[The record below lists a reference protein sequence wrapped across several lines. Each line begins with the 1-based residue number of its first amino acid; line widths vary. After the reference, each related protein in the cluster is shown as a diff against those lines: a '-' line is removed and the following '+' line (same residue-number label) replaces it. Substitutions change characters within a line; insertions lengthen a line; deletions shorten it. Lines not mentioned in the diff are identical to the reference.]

1 MAEGK
6 GGSGG
11 SGRCAGGRNCT
22 IAPLS
27 ADPLVTPLRTV
38 SVDALAGHAD
48 FRDLRAIPRVQVD
61 LRYASRNN
69 FLGRDLYSPHDCA
82 FLHREAAEA
91 LARAAAALG
100 AAHPGYALR
109 VLDAVRP
116 QRVQEAM
123 WAAVSAHDRLYLAD
137 PGPGSIHSFG
147 MAVDLTIVDA
157 AGRELDMGTG
167 FDEMDERSHPSLEA
181 QFLAKGALTALQV
194 AHREMLRAAM
204 RAGGFRGIATEWW
217 HFDCGE
223 RPRVRASFARVV

>member
-1 MAEGK
+1 
-6 GGSGG
+6 
-11 SGRCAGGRNCT
+11 
-22 IAPLS
+22 
-27 ADPLVTPLRTV
+27 VTVPRTV

-48 FRDLRAIPRVQVD
+48 FRDLRAIPGVQVD
-61 LRYASRNN
+61 LRYASGDN

-91 LARAAAALG
+91 LALAAAAL
-100 AAHPGYALR
+100 AQQHASHALR

-147 MAVDLTIVDA
+147 MAVDVTIVDA
-157 AGRELDMGTG
+157 GGQELDMGTG
-167 FDEMDERSHPSLEA
+167 FDEMDERSHPVLEA
-181 QFLAKGALTALQV
+181 RFLAEGALTPRQV
-194 AHREMLRAAM
+194 ANREMLRAAM
-204 RAGGFRGIATEWW
+204 LAGGFRGISTEWW

-223 RPRVRASFARVV
+223 RTRVRSRFARVV